1 MNSSATHTSQPPL
14 ALLSLS
20 DAAASAH
27 HIPVQHLATL
37 PVTPIPI
44 KQRRRSSFS
53 QNLKRRPSDAR
64 DSVLNYSEDRDRLVS
79 SRLQASLALSPPG
92 VNQGLLSKSAPLD
105 GKEDTS
111 QPTSRKKGTTFRCES
126 CSKVS

>member
-1 MNSSATHTSQPPL
+1 MNSSATRMSQPPL

-27 HIPVQHLATL
+27 HIPVQHLAAHSAA
-37 PVTPIPI
+37 PIPI

-53 QNLKRRPSDAR
+53 QNRKRRPSDAR
-64 DSVLNYSEDRDRLVS
+64 DPLLNYSEDRDRVIS
-79 SRLQASLALSPPG
+79 SRLQASLSLSPPG
-92 VNQGLLSKSAPLD
+92 ISQGLLSTSAPLD
-105 GKEDTS
+105 GKEEIS